1 MDNKQSFESYLAWRH
16 SLIYEGFDDDMPDA
30 FEKWLDDLNVDE
42 WLVYAESWKKTLD
55 YNLSIKE
62 NVLLNRVTGGL
73 DKAFESPLKQ
83 IDELIKQAK
92 ELKVKNK
99 K

>member
-16 SLIYEGFDDDMPDA
+16 SSIYEGFDDDMPEA

-55 YNLSIKE
+55 HNLSIKE
-62 NVLLNRVTGGL
+62 NILLNRVTGRLDL

-83 IDELIKQAK
+83 IDGLIKQAK
-92 ELKVKNK
+92 ELKVRK
-99 K
+99 